1 MEIDYI
7 LKLARLEVGEKE
19 KKELQE
25 DFSSIL
31 EFVNKLEEVEV
42 KQQEIPARGG
52 EFRDRMREDKASPK
66 KKRKDNKLVELAP
79 QEEEG
84 YIRTYQIL

>member
-1 MEIDYI
+1 MEIAYI
-7 LKLARLEVGEKE
+7 LKLARLEVREKE

-42 KQQEIPARGG
+42 KQQEIPTRGE
-52 EFRDRMREDKASPK
+52 EFQDRMRKDKASPK
-66 KKRKDNKLVELAP
+66 KKRRDKELVDLVS